1 MSGIRPRPGP
11 RAADVALVAA
21 AVALAAAPTPPT
33 PADPTPAWRFSG
45 RWFRAGR
52 YDLRRPVRRA

>member
-1 MSGIRPRPGP
+1 MSGLRPRLGP